1 MVVVACRLTARLAF
15 LVGVDPCTDV
25 RWGAVGDG
33 TAGGSAFSR
42 ACVAGVSESAAI
54 SSATVSAV
62 GEADD
67 GAAAVARGT
76 STKSAVSDR
85 GEWRGGEVERR
96 AEEERDQTIS
106 SSSSLS
112 ERESLAHLV
121 LEVSE
126 SMSREDAREV
136 VIVAMQAVGW
146 TEKECVRGTGG
157 NGKKRTYYLFDWA
170 RGRKGVQ
177 CLSDPPIYQ
186 AVSIPRDRNL
196 LNIDASSPDSPL
208 HVPHDRRPLLLQHD
222 LISPVFAS

>member
-67 GAAAVARGT
+67 GATAAAAAARGT

-136 VIVAMQAVGW
+136 VIVARQAVGW

-157 NGKKRTYYLFDWA
+157 NGKKGLIIYLIG
-170 RGRKGVQ
+170 RGAVKGFSV
-177 CLSDPPIYQ
+177 
-186 AVSIPRDRNL
+186 
-196 LNIDASSPDSPL
+196 
-208 HVPHDRRPLLLQHD
+208 
-222 LISPVFAS
+222 